1 MQWRKRGNLYLE
13 RNRSLRVGRFTVLGV
28 SLAALVAV
36 GFHMA
41 PRERPP
47 QMDLPTTPYT
57 DRFAQKKEYRQRFRH
72 IVHRIK
78 PGDTLYQILV
88 NHGVQ
93 SREVGALIAASKS
106 QPDFQQLR
114 AGESL
119 ELFLNRNSQRLEKI
133 RYQDMHGQV
142 LTMSRLDREWVSSRY
157 DKPFVVTTALA
168 RGTIRDSLYQSAIDE
183 GVDFEL
189 ALALADIFA
198 WDIDFFVDLRHQD
211 SYQLLYEQRFRDGK
225 LIGNGRIIA
234 AHFLNNGTHHQAY
247 YYQVPGRVDD
257 YYTSDGRSLRKI
269 FLKSP
274 LRYSRIS
281 SGFSRRRLHP
291 ILKIYRPHLGID
303 YAAPAG
309 TPVVAVGDGRV
320 IFKGWKEGYGR
331 FIAIRHNSHYTTTY
345 GHLSR
350 YASRISKGS
359 AVKQGHVIGYVGASG
374 LATGAH
380 LDYRMKKDGR
390 FINPLK
396 VRFPAARPIP
406 PDHLEPFRQ
415 RAAYLEDKIDQLL
428 AQAEPLSVAAA
439 R

>member
-1 MQWRKRGNLYLE
+1 VVEAEKPLFGAEKQFSSGSVYSARR
-13 RNRSLRVGRFTVLGV
+13 
-28 SLAALVAV
+28 LAGGAGGP
-36 GFHMA
+36 GFSYGAAGATPTNGFA
-41 PRERPP
+41 PP
-47 QMDLPTTPYT
+47 PYT
-57 DRFAQKKEYRQRFRH
+57 DRFAQKKEYRQRFRRV
-72 IVHRIK
+72 VHRIK
-78 PGDTLYQILV
+78 PGDTLYQILL
-88 NHGVQ
+88 NRGVQ
-93 SREVGALIAASKS
+93 SREVGTLIAASKS
-106 QPDFQQLR
+106 QPDFQELR

-119 ELFLNRNSQRLEKI
+119 ELFLNRDSQRLEKI

-142 LTMSRLDREWVSSRY
+142 QTMSRLDRGWVSSRY
-157 DKPFVVTTALA
+157 NTPFVVATALA

-211 SYQLLYEQRFRDGK
+211 SYQLLYEQRFRDGN

-234 AHFLNNGTHHQAY
+234 AHFFNNGTHHQAY
-247 YYQVPGRVDD
+247 YYQVPGGVAD

-320 IFKGWKEGYGR
+320 IFKGWKKGYGR

-350 YASRISKGS
+350 YASRLSKGS

-390 FINPLK
+390 FVNPLK
-396 VRFPAARPIP
+396 LRFPAARPIP

-415 RAAYLEDKIDQLL
+415 RAAYLEDKIGQLL
-428 AQAEPLSVAAA
+428 AQTEPLSVAVA